1 MKPAPGRLVK
11 PDVELLNDR
20 DVRTINALAKD
31 LGLNIKNIIKFE
43 GTPHHALYDA
53 IYQAKLVSYV
63 WTYLVKIASV
73 K

>member
-1 MKPAPGRLVK
+1 M
-11 PDVELLNDR
+11 
-20 DVRTINALAKD
+20 
-31 LGLNIKNIIKFE
+31 KFE

-63 WTYLVKIASV
+63 WTYLIKIASV